1 VRTDAK
7 RHTGKKTGFV
17 SPLLLA
23 LGLTT
28 FPGVVAAGE
37 VISVDV
43 VRAEAHPDSPRL
55 SNDSVVD
62 LFMTDASKL
71 AFAEFSARNV
81 GKQLDVRVNGRTVM
95 KPVIREPITG
105 GRITIAGA
113 FSASDAKQLAENL
126 MSGSAKVEME
136 IMPDTR
142 NYPGLAEP

>member
-1 VRTDAK
+1 VTTDAK

-17 SPLLLA
+17 SLLLLA

-28 FPGVVAAGE
+28 VPGVVSAGE

-142 NYPGLAEP
+142 N

>member
-1 VRTDAK
+1 MRPGAK

-17 SPLLLA
+17 SLLLLT

-142 NYPGLAEP
+142 N

>member
-17 SPLLLA
+17 SLLLLA

-37 VISVDV
+37 LISVDV
-43 VRAEAHPDSPRL
+43 VRAEAHSDSPRL
-55 SNDSVVD
+55 SNDAVVD

-105 GRITIAGA
+105 GRITISGA
-113 FSASDAKQLAENL
+113 FSASEAKQLAESL
-126 MSGSAKVEME
+126 MSASAKVEME

-142 NYPGLAEP
+142 N

>member
-1 VRTDAK
+1 MKTDAK
-7 RHTGKKTGFV
+7 RHTSKTTGFV
-17 SPLLLA
+17 TLLLLA
-23 LGLTT
+23 LGLTI
-28 FPGVVAAGE
+28 FPEVVAAGE

-43 VRAEAHPDSPRL
+43 VRAEAHPDPLSRL
-55 SNDSVVD
+55 STDSVVD
-62 LFMTDASKL
+62 LFMTEAPKL

-113 FSASDAKQLAENL
+113 FSASDAKQLAEIL

-136 IMPDTR
+136 IMPDAR
-142 NYPGLAEP
+142 N

>member
-1 VRTDAK
+1 
-7 RHTGKKTGFV
+7 
-17 SPLLLA
+17 LLT

-43 VRAEAHPDSPRL
+43 VRAEAHPDSPLL

-142 NYPGLAEP
+142 N

>member
-1 VRTDAK
+1 VRTGAK

-17 SPLLLA
+17 SLLLLA

-142 NYPGLAEP
+142 N

>member
-1 VRTDAK
+1 MRTDAK
-7 RHTGKKTGFV
+7 RHTGKKSGLV
-17 SPLLLA
+17 SLLLLA
-23 LGLTT
+23 LGLMT
-28 FPGVVAAGE
+28 FPRVSAAGE

-142 NYPGLAEP
+142 H

>member
-17 SPLLLA
+17 SLLLLA

-28 FPGVVAAGE
+28 FPGIVAAGE

-43 VRAEAHPDSPRL
+43 VRAEAHPDSPRP

-142 NYPGLAEP
+142 N

>member
-1 VRTDAK
+1 MRTDAK

-17 SPLLLA
+17 SLLLLA

-142 NYPGLAEP
+142 N

>member
-17 SPLLLA
+17 SLLLLA

-142 NYPGLAEP
+142 N

>member
-1 VRTDAK
+1 MKTDAK

-17 SPLLLA
+17 SLLLLA

-95 KPVIREPITG
+95 KPVIRDPIT

-113 FSASDAKQLAENL
+113 FSASDAKQLAENM

-142 NYPGLAEP
+142 N

>member
-17 SPLLLA
+17 SLLLLA

-113 FSASDAKQLAENL
+113 FSTSDAKQLAENL

-142 NYPGLAEP
+142 N

>member
-1 VRTDAK
+1 MRTDAK

-113 FSASDAKQLAENL
+113 FSASDAKELAENL
-126 MSGSAKVEME
+126 MSGSAKIEME

-142 NYPGLAEP
+142 N

>member
-7 RHTGKKTGFV
+7 RRTDKKTGFV
-17 SPLLLA
+17 SLLLLA
-23 LGLTT
+23 LGLMT
-28 FPGVVAAGE
+28 FPSAAGAGE

-43 VRAEAHPDSPRL
+43 VRAEAHPDSLSRL
-55 SNDSVVD
+55 STDSVVD

-142 NYPGLAEP
+142 N

>member
-1 VRTDAK
+1 MRTDAK

-17 SPLLLA
+17 SLLLLA

-28 FPGVVAAGE
+28 FPGIVAAGE

-113 FSASDAKQLAENL
+113 FNASDAKQLAENL

-142 NYPGLAEP
+142 N